1 MASPVILLAPLTN
14 CERPIW
20 ITYHLF
26 IAVSP
31 PAVLQT
37 FFVPPSPD
45 PDDGH
50 VEPTPAFRFRLVRG
64 IHLFHIFLISM

>member
-1 MASPVILLAPLTN
+1 M
-14 CERPIW
+14 
-20 ITYHLF
+20 
-26 IAVSP
+26 SP

-50 VEPTPAFRFRLVRG
+50 VEPTPAFRFRLVRE
-64 IHLFHIFLISM
+64 IHLFTYSKIEKLFGHHVWKPPKMIEYWKPLK